1 MWANVKKALSGSD
14 TWFFLRDPWTEN
26 MGPYSDLLCSN
37 TPQKIFLQ
45 FIRNPSLGQ
54 FYGLHLPRV
63 IKSLSLPF
71 SLNP

>member
-54 FYGLHLPRV
+54 F
-63 IKSLSLPF
+63 
-71 SLNP
+71 